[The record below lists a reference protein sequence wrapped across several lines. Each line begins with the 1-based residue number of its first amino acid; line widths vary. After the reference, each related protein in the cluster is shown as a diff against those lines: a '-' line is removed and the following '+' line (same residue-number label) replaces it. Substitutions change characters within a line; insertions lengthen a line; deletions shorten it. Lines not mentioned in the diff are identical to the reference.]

1 MSAYYAC
8 FDRNLTAIGCLSL
21 SLPVPLRELEPDK
34 SAVLSPCVP
43 PCPPVSLKEN
53 DYEQI
58 RSQVRVLPSAPLK
71 APQIAGFYSFSNRS
85 WLGRTT
91 YLTTYGLLNALF
103 RDQSGWSLCPSA
115 FRRSDPSPL
124 PECVGVRGR
133 RVS

>member
-1 MSAYYAC
+1 MRAEGYLRGSMGA
-8 FDRNLTAIGCLSL
+8 LTLSL
-21 SLPVPLRELEPDK
+21 R
-34 SAVLSPCVP
+34 
-43 PCPPVSLKEN
+43 
-53 DYEQI
+53 I
-58 RSQVRVLPSAPLK
+58 RRSQVRVLPSAPLK